1 MKKQIVS
8 ITLLSLMA
16 CGQNSHLTA
25 PTPMPGL
32 NSGYGGDDVNNGNYN
47 INFNLAADAGDSNYQ
62 PEEVTLT
69 FDSPDGSILYFSGQ
83 FRAGMN
89 VLTDSPLSVDPRS
102 TQSWEKI
109 KAAIKQG
116 EIKNGS
122 KFVFDKKL
130 WALDQGNFSFYYRM
144 FTGQNGTL
152 IPPAQRATPRAL
164 RMTAYVINQYG
175 LSNSTSVVMPVRYRY
190 AYDDEALGKG
200 VDQPDGSRVFPADP
214 STQRVIAGLEWT
226 SNSTLL
232 NSNAACQGPFGLNYP
247 FNFVDQTGNS
257 GHNFAVNV
265 TALRLSTGAWQAVSI
280 QKNTVL
286 EAMGIA
292 LGGSMA
298 TFEPTTAY
306 EGLCN
311 RKVWGIVLIDR
322 FIDMDVS
329 GLKYTVT
336 ENGQSMDV
344 IYGVTKMEA
353 F

>member
-1 MKKQIVS
+1 MKNL
-8 ITLLSLMA
+8 TLFLAVVGLTA
-16 CGQNSHLTA
+16 CGQNSHVTA
-25 PTPMPGL
+25 PTPVPGL
-32 NSGYGGDDVNNGNYN
+32 NAGYGGDDVTNGNYD
-47 INFNLAADAGDSNYQ
+47 INFSLSADAGDPSYQ
-62 PEEVTLT
+62 PERVTLT
-69 FDSPDGSILYFSGQ
+69 FDSPDGSILYFAGE

-89 VLTDSPLSVDPRS
+89 LVTEDPLSIDPRS
-102 TQSWEKI
+102 IQPWGKI

-130 WALDQGNFSFYYRM
+130 WALDQGNFTYYYRM
-144 FTGQNGTL
+144 FTGPNGAF
-152 IPPAQRATPRAL
+152 IPEAQRAAPRAL

-175 LSNSTSVVMPVRYRY
+175 LSNSTSVTMPVRYRY

-200 VDQPDGSRVFPADP
+200 VDAVDGSRSFPADP
-214 STQRVIAGLEWT
+214 AVNRVIAGLEWT
-226 SNSTLL
+226 SNSALL
-232 NSNAACQGPFGLNYP
+232 NSNPSCQAAFGLNYP
-247 FNFVDQTGNS
+247 FNFVDQTGQS

-265 TALRLSTGAWQAVSI
+265 SALRLSSGVWQPASV
-280 QKNTVL
+280 QKTTVL
-286 EAMGIA
+286 AAMGTA
-292 LGGSMA
+292 LGGSLA
-298 TFEPTTAY
+298 TFEPIAAY

-322 FIDMDVS
+322 FIDLDVS

-344 IYGVTKMEA
+344 IYGVSKMEA